1 MDPAT
6 VAWLDQ
12 QDAWTRGTVRTYGW
26 AVEYVGGGTCS
37 HPGCS
42 GGASEMPFGYT
53 VGLHGMGHPELLIFG
68 CDQQVTV
75 RVLNSLGR
83 QVMLGTDLFEGG
95 ECEVEGWPRTMRLLG
110 VPNPEQI
117 LLAAYRFYRCDRPG
131 AIEAY
136 QLCWSD
142 AAGRFP
148 WEPDCAADARSQPCP
163 GDFAA

>member
-12 QDAWTRGTVRTYGW
+12 QDAWMRTTVRKYGW
-26 AVEYVGGGTCS
+26 VVEYVGGGTCS
-37 HPGCS
+37 HPGCE
-42 GGASEMPFGYT
+42 GGSPELPFGYT

-68 CDQQVTV
+68 CDQQVTLH
-75 RVLNSLGR
+75 VLNSLGS
-83 QVMLGTDLFEGG
+83 QILLGTDLCDG
-95 ECEVEGWPRTMRLLG
+95 ERCEVEGWPRTLQLLA

-131 AIEAY
+131 AIEAL

-148 WEPDCAADARSQPCP
+148 WESGCAVDARRQPPP
-163 GDFAA
+163 GEFAA